1 VDHEKEFLLLLN
13 RFIDSITSVNQN
25 LGSVRELLNILLQK
39 IETQREDTDRFDEYF
54 RNIEDLLKEL
64 SSHIEKNNTVIDV
77 YKGIADNNS
86 SALKDEM
93 LLKVEKLKAETTEKV
108 EEKKSKGIIT
118 SERYKLIAAIFAA
131 LFTAVSVVL
140 VATINSNSKP
150 DKAKTEHVK

>member
-1 VDHEKEFLLLLN
+1 
-13 RFIDSITSVNQN
+13 
-25 LGSVRELLNILLQK
+25 
-39 IETQREDTDRFDEYF
+39 
-54 RNIEDLLKEL
+54 
-64 SSHIEKNNTVIDV
+64 
-77 YKGIADNNS
+77 
-86 SALKDEM
+86 M